1 MAFFNGETS
10 ARFDVLAVLAA
21 VGVWIASLMRR
32 TVRIEIPQ
40 HFGGH
45 RTSAMFGRVS
55 RDHMLSYAGL
65 PL

>member
-10 ARFDVLAVLAA
+10 ARVDGLAVLAA
-21 VGVWIASLMRR
+21 AGVWIASLMRR
-32 TVRIEIPQ
+32 TVWIKIPQ
-40 HFGGH
+40 HFGCH
-45 RTSAMFGRVS
+45 RSSAMFGRVS